1 MQVAIAKKQDTGE
14 IMELDDIT
22 YQFVLWLNENDYTEP
37 DPFYARSTM
46 KTTVG
51 KFNEIATNHSFEGED
66 EMLVPQLNYFVELN
80 NWVCF
85 DADGPKD
92 LDEEITI
99 VFEIAEVEFDRK
111 TMKETYKPVEI
122 TYLKSFI
129 ASFIKE

>member
-1 MQVAIAKKQDTGE
+1 
-14 IMELDDIT
+14 
-22 YQFVLWLNENDYTEP
+22 
-37 DPFYARSTM
+37 M

-80 NWVCF
+80 NWICF

-92 LDEEITI
+92 LDEEITL

-111 TMKETYKPVEI
+111 TMKENNEKVINLDLHERLG
-122 TYLKSFI
+122 LKTELNL
-129 ASFIKE
+129 K